1 MRIIPYIEHDGQP
14 TIPNEF
20 FCLMWR
26 MMVAEKTW
34 LKVFADGSIKNEEQ
48 FINCMLKKDKLIM
61 VIIDDENNPLLLSW
75 VTGIYD
81 GHAFIHFNCFKSTWG
96 ENAIELLR
104 MAADYWLSKKNPESG
119 EQILQVLMG
128 AIAENNRLAVRA
140 VKKCGA
146 TEIGK
151 IPNYFTALDGKRHGV
166 YLCYLEA
173 NHG

>member
-1 MRIIPYIEHDGQP
+1 MRIIPYIEHDGQA
-14 TIPNEF
+14 TIPDEF
-20 FCLMWR
+20 FRVMWR
-26 MMVAEKTW
+26 MMIAEKTW
-34 LKVFADGSIKNEEQ
+34 SKVFADGSILTEEQ
-48 FINCMLKKDKLIM
+48 FLSCMKKKDKLVM
-61 VIIDDENNPLLLSW
+61 TIIDKNEPLLLSW

-96 ENAIELLR
+96 RNAIELLR

-146 TEIGK
+146 TEIGR
-151 IPNYFTALDGKRHGV
+151 IPNYFTDHNGNRTGV

-173 NHG
+173 SHG